1 MNTQSSNPE
10 RHESRTAQTFTFFVR
25 DLVSTGGF
33 ESVEEAVRAASVVL
47 TCLEQ
52 RLTPEEAEDLNA
64 QLPIKLQEM
73 LAEAKRPE
81 TGKPVVRMH
90 KQQFLETIAQ
100 ALGIESEKAEQ
111 IARNVFMT
119 LRAHISEGEARDVA
133 SQLPLDLK
141 PLWAEP
147 V

>member
-1 MNTQSSNPE
+1 MTTSSNPE

-25 DLVSTGGF
+25 DLVSTGAF

-52 RLTPEEAEDLNA
+52 RLTAEEAEDLNA
-64 QLPIKLQEM
+64 QLPIKLKEM
-73 LAEAKRPE
+73 LTEVKRPE
-81 TGKPVVRMH
+81 IGKPVVRMH
-90 KQQFLETIAQ
+90 KKEFLEAICS
-100 ALGIESEKAEQ
+100 ALDIDAPRAEA
-111 IARNVFMT
+111 IVRNVFLT